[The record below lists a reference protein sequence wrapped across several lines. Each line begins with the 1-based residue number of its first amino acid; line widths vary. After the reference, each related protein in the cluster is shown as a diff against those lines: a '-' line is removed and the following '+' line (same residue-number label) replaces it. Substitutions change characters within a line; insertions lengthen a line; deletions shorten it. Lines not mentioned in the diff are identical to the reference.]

1 MGGVGDIDAA
11 RPMYRY
17 NMSDKLIELSGRGE
31 LKKLNYTKEFFAS
44 TPAQVYLKP
53 FIDRHL
59 KVCWQ
64 PEN

>member
-1 MGGVGDIDAA
+1 
-11 RPMYRY
+11 
-17 NMSDKLIELSGRGE
+17 LSGRGE